1 MPEEIKEKSEYSES
15 TELRELSELLR
26 NNLDRS
32 DEILKISRDLKK
44 YLRLQNIWSITR
56 ILIIVIPLVL
66 GFIYLPP
73 LLKDVFQSYKSL
85 LQ

>member
-1 MPEEIKEKSEYSES
+1 MPEELKDKSENIEL
-15 TELRELSELLR
+15 TELREFSELLKH
-26 NNLDRS
+26 NLDRS
-32 DEILKISRDLKK
+32 EEILKISRDLKK

-73 LLKDVFQSYKSL
+73 LLKDAFQSYRSL